1 MTRGW
6 LLVAGQGLM
15 FGLVA
20 VTAFLPGPTLF
31 LSLFLGIGLVVAGA
45 VVVLWTRGL
54 LGRALT
60 PLPQPNGA
68 GMVSGGLYRWV
79 RHPMYAGLVVICLG
93 VAVGT
98 GGLWCYLAVVLLALF
113 FAFKAR
119 EEERFLVGAYEGYAA
134 YGAQVGR
141 FVPGVGR
148 LRKLSTD

>member
-6 LLVAGQGLM
+6 LLVAAQGLM

-31 LSLFLGIGLVVAGA
+31 VSLFLGLALVVAGA
-45 VVVLWTRGL
+45 VVVLVTRAS
-54 LGRALT
+54 LGRSLT

-98 GGLWCYLAVVLLALF
+98 GGLWCYVAVVLLAAF